1 MSRRGRV
8 SDFRRPIWT
17 SVRRRWV
24 DSRTWRCLSP
34 RTQAVVELNRPKLTL
49 DVAAIGQGPT
59 MTTGSFRA
67 LSRRRQSDSARRQ
80 ILVRHSGLAGV
91 EPLLTQTE
99 TVVLTGGHRGRPRP
113 EDRTAPHAQWTV
125 TAGQGEFD
133 SSGSRTSRFWR
144 RAGQAAPRWVAPCK
158 ASTRASTRT
167 GLTT

>member
-34 RTQAVVELNRPKLTL
+34 QTQAVVELNRPKLTL

-80 ILVRHSGLAGV
+80 IPVRHSGLARV

-125 TAGQGEFD
+125 TAGQGGSIPVGRERRV
-133 SSGSRTSRFWR
+133 SGAARVRLLHGGSRLATLR
-144 RAGQAAPRWVAPCK
+144 RGHPREPA
-158 ASTRASTRT
+158 
-167 GLTT
+167 